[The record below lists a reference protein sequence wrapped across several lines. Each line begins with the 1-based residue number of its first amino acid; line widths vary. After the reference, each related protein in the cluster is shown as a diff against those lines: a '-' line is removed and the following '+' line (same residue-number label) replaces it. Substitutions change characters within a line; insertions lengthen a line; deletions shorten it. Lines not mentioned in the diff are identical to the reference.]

1 MPPLV
6 SIVTLNWNQ
15 AAVTCDL
22 LDSLKGVTYPRV
34 EAIVVDNG
42 SEARDVALLAAY
54 DPHMHLVRSPTNL
67 GFTGGNNLGMRQA
80 RGEYVLLL
88 NNDTEVEPDFLE
100 PLVAAME
107 ADPGLGACSPKIRY
121 YHEPER
127 IQYAGG
133 TAVDPLRGQ
142 ARWIGS
148 GEIDRGQHDISG
160 PTEMGHGAALLIR
173 RRVLEEVGLLG
184 EDYFIYYEELDFG
197 TRLRRAGW
205 RAHYVA
211 ESTVWHKE
219 SVTVGKASPL
229 KTYYQTRN
237 RVLYLRR
244 NASGWRKTLLIAALV
259 TVVAFVHVLRY
270 AVAGQRDHARAV
282 IRGLGWHLTHRSLT
296 PDERLPRRPWPRV
309 DRPAAVPRAERPV
322 VAPRVLSADTMMG
335 GAR

>member
-15 AAVTCDL
+15 AEVTCDL
-22 LDSLKGVTYPRV
+22 LASLSRVTYPRV
-34 EAIVVDNG
+34 EVIVVDNG
-42 SEARDVALLAAY
+42 SEPSDVDRISRLF
-54 DPHMHLVRSPTNL
+54 PPPRVIRSRENL
-67 GFTGGNNLGMRQA
+67 GFTGGNNLGMRVA

-107 ADPGLGACSPKIRY
+107 ADRRVGAASPKIRY
-121 YHEPER
+121 FHDPER

-133 TAVDPLRGQ
+133 TAVDGLRGQ

-148 GEIDRGQHDISG
+148 GEIDHGQHDVSG
-160 PTEMGHGAALLIR
+160 PTELGHGAALLIR

-184 EDYFIYYEELDFG
+184 SDFFIYYEELDFG

-205 RAHYVA
+205 SAYYVA
-211 ESTVWHKE
+211 ESVVWHKE

-244 NASGWRKTLLIAALV
+244 NGRGWRKGLAITALFG
-259 TVVAFVHVLRY
+259 VVGPVHALRHVL
-270 AVAGQRDHARAV
+270 AGQREHARSV
-282 IRGLGWHLTHRSLT
+282 VRGLAWHLSTRTLT
-296 PDERLPRRPWPRV
+296 PNERLRRRPAPTPCAN
-309 DRPAAVPRAERPV
+309 RPAVPRLHPV
-322 VAPRVLSADTMMG
+322 RSVLEVI
-335 GAR
+335 R

>member
-15 AAVTCDL
+15 AAVTCEL
-22 LDSLKGVTYPRV
+22 LDSLARVTYPRV
-34 EAIVVDNG
+34 EVLVVDNG
-42 SEARDVALLAAY
+42 SAPSDLATLRAHF
-54 DPHMHLVRSPTNL
+54 PRPRLVCSPTNL
-67 GFTGGNNLGMRQA
+67 GFTGGNNLGMRLA

-107 ADPGLGACSPKIRY
+107 ADPGIGAASPKIRY

-142 ARWIGS
+142 ARWVGS
-148 GEIDRGQHDISG
+148 GEVDRGQHDRSG
-160 PTEMGHGAALLIR
+160 ETEMGHGAALLIR

-184 EDYFIYYEELDFG
+184 GDYFIYYEELDFG

-205 RAHYVA
+205 RAHYAA
-211 ESTVWHKE
+211 ESVVWHKE

-229 KTYYQTRN
+229 KTEFQTRN
-237 RVLYLRR
+237 RLLYLRR
-244 NASGWRKTLLIAALV
+244 NAAGWRRAFALAWVGGLV
-259 TVVAFVHVLRY
+259 TPSHALRHAIRGQWAHV
-270 AVAGQRDHARAV
+270 RAV
-282 IRGLGWHLTHRSLT
+282 GRGLAWHASHPRARDLA
-296 PDERLPRRPWPRV
+296 PDEHLRPSHRAVPHRHAART
-309 DRPAAVPRAERPV
+309 RPAPLRPL
-322 VAPRVLSADTMMG
+322 APVSR
-335 GAR
+335 

>member
-22 LDSLKGVTYPRV
+22 LASLERVTYPRV
-34 EAIVVDNG
+34 EVVVVDNG
-42 SEARDVALLAAY
+42 SEPRDLALLDAY
-54 DPHMHLVRSPTNL
+54 YPHPRLIKSPTNL

-121 YHEPER
+121 FHEPER

-133 TAVDPLRGQ
+133 TAVDPWRGQ

-148 GEIDRGQHDISG
+148 GEVDRGQHDVSG
-160 PTEMGHGAALLIR
+160 PTELGHGAALLIR

-184 EDYFIYYEELDFG
+184 EDYFIYYEEVDFG

-229 KTYYQTRN
+229 KTRFQTRN

-244 NASGWRKTLLIAALV
+244 NARGWRKALSIAALV
-259 TVVAFVHVLRY
+259 AVVAPVHVVRHAL
-270 AVAGQRDHARAV
+270 AGRWAHVRAV
-282 IRGLGWHLTHRSLT
+282 VQGLAWHLANPSLT
-296 PDERLPRRPWPRV
+296 PDARLPRRPWPRV
-309 DRPAAVPRAERPV
+309 DRPAA
-322 VAPRVLSADTMMG
+322 APRVLSADTLLEVT
-335 GAR
+335 R